1 MKRKTFSWVS
11 VAACSMSIGESRA
24 WVQRHGRSIIEYLEM
39 VSIKQWDIF
48 IQPVEGEG
56 GAVIVR

>member
-1 MKRKTFSWVS
+1 
-11 VAACSMSIGESRA
+11 MSIGESRA